1 MRRRE
6 KTQLKLFSLGLGGVV
21 LMVTVMAGLHGRR
34 QNPDAVIVKPLAP
47 LTFHDMERPDPVT
60 LLTPVRLPDHKRPR
74 P

>member
-1 MRRRE
+1 
-6 KTQLKLFSLGLGGVV
+6 
-21 LMVTVMAGLHGRR
+21 MVTIMAGLHGRG

-47 LTFHDMERPDPVT
+47 LTFHDMERPDPLR